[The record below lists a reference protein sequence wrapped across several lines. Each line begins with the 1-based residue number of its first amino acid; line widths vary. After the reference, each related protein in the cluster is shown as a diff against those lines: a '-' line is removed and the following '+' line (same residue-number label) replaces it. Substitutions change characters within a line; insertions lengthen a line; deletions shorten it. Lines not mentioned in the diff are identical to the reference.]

1 MAVHLTDA
9 EARRMFPRGLPDG
22 TTIAPRPKAPRR
34 EKAESPK
41 LAEPGTVIVEGVV
54 MGRAVSWKSP
64 NIGGGNVKRRLVY
77 KTYRQWKELVAFT
90 VRPMMHGVRPYPGPV
105 MVEFTF
111 YLTPNPGHTPDVD
124 NLGKSTQDSL
134 NRVVFID
141 DTQVCES
148 HLRRVITSTEPERV
162 EIRVTAM

>member
-1 MAVHLTDA
+1 
-9 EARRMFPRGLPDG
+9 MFPRGLPDG
-22 TTIAPRPKAPRR
+22 TQLAPRPKAPRR
-34 EKAESPK
+34 EKAEPPT

-64 NIGGGNVKRRLVY
+64 NIGGGNVRRRLVY
-77 KTYRQWKELVAFT
+77 KTYRQWKELVAAT
-90 VRPMMHGVRPYPGPV
+90 MKPLMQGARPYAGPV
-105 MVEFTF
+105 VVEFVF
-111 YLTPNPGHTPDVD
+111 YLIPNPGHTPDTD

-148 HLRRVITSTEPERV
+148 HLKRIISATERERA
-162 EIRVTAM
+162 ELRVTAL